1 MGSTAERPPVQELP
15 GATAVLRVGYD
26 GTGFSGYAIQEKQP
40 HVRTVAGELRTALR
54 MLLRRDVE
62 LTCAGRTDAG
72 VHARAQ
78 HVSFAVDGREALELD
93 GGRLMRSLGAILPDD
108 VRVDR
113 VFKAPEGFSARF
125 DATARHYR
133 YGVSVGP
140 VEPLFGARWTWWQR
154 SASPWE
160 VDVEAMAA
168 GARHLEGEHDFKSF
182 CKTASA
188 VDKPTSRFVEHVRLE
203 WEEAYGERR
212 LVFDVVGNAFL
223 HSMVRTIVGTLMEV
237 GCGRRE
243 PDWVA
248 EVLSACDRRAAGP
261 CAPAKGLT
269 FWDVRYPDGVL
280 RPW

>member
-1 MGSTAERPPVQELP
+1 MVETVEAAQEAGGA
-15 GATAVLRVGYD
+15 GATMVLRVAYD
-26 GTGFSGYAIQEKQP
+26 GTNFSGYAIQEKQG
-40 HVRTVAGELRTALR
+40 HVRTVAGELRDALR

-78 HVSFAVDGREALELD
+78 HVSFAVDEREASELD
-93 GGRLMRSLGAILPDD
+93 GSRLLRSLGAVLPED

-113 VFKAPEGFSARF
+113 VLRAPAGFSARF
-125 DATARHYR
+125 DAQARHYR

-154 SASPWE
+154 SAVPWDID
-160 VDVEAMAA
+160 VDAMAE
-168 GARHLEGEHDFKSF
+168 GARYLEGEHDFKSF

-188 VDKPTSRFVEHVRLE
+188 VDKPTCRFVEHVRLE
-203 WEEAYGERR
+203 WEEAFGERR

-237 GCGRRE
+237 GCGRRS
-243 PDWVA
+243 PAWVG
-248 EVLSACDRRAAGP
+248 EVLAACDRRAAGP

-269 FWDVRYPDGVL
+269 FWDVRYPGGVL
-280 RPW
+280 LPW